1 MIWDRISQTPK
12 IEKNSDQSI
21 NQKKQFTMHSPTFA
35 IEQVIL
41 SSYNSQVLNPQKRI
55 NKYNYKYNRTSIN
68 ERIRTQK
75 LMIALHEVYEQE
87 QDL

>member
-21 NQKKQFTMHSPTFA
+21 NQKKIHSPTFA

-41 SSYNSQVLNPQKRI
+41 SSYNSHKYEIPKRE
-55 NKYNYKYNRTSIN
+55 SIN
-68 ERIRTQK
+68 TTTSTIEHQLVKESEDRNS
-75 LMIALHEVYEQE
+75 
-87 QDL
+87 